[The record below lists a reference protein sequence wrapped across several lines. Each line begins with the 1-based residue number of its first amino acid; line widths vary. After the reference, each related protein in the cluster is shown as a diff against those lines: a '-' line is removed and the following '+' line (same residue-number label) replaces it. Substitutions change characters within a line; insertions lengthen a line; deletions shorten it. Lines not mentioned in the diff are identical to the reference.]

1 MIRVILPHHL
11 RTLTQMRGEV
21 ELEVD
26 GPVTQRSV
34 LDALEARHPMLRG
47 TIRDQVTQQRRPF
60 LRFFACEQDLSHEPP
75 DAPLPDAV
83 ASGVEPFIVIG
94 AIGLLGRRSSKGG
107 YPVNRILVTGV
118 SGPIGKALLA
128 SFEPQSTQIVRLVR
142 GRAQNAAQ
150 VSWDPLAPV
159 SPTAVSGFDAVV
171 HLAGESVVGRWTEEK
186 KKAIRESRVQGTR
199 NLATALAQSE
209 AKPRVLV
216 CASAVGFYGNRG
228 EELLR
233 EESPAGQGFLSE
245 VCREWED
252 ASRIAGEAGI
262 RTVNLRIGL
271 VLSAKGG
278 ALANMLK
285 PFKLGLGGRIG
296 SGQQWW
302 SWIHVDDIVGGIHHA
317 IGTETLS
324 GPVNLVAPNPV
335 RNAEFTKLLASVLGR
350 PAFFPVPE
358 FALRLAFGK
367 MAAEELL
374 LASQRVEPGKL
385 GASGYAFRFRELRA
399 ALENLV

>member
-1 MIRVILPHHL
+1 LI
-11 RTLTQMRGEV
+11 TG
-21 ELEVD
+21 
-26 GPVTQRSV
+26 
-34 LDALEARHPMLRG
+34 
-47 TIRDQVTQQRRPF
+47 
-60 LRFFACEQDLSHEPP
+60 
-75 DAPLPDAV
+75 
-83 ASGVEPFIVIG
+83 ASG
-94 AIGLLGRRSSKGG
+94 L
-107 YPVNRILVTGV
+107 
-118 SGPIGKALLA
+118 IGKALLP
-128 SFEPQSTQIVRLVR
+128 SLETHGTQVVRLVR
-142 GRAQNAAQ
+142 GPAQNAGQ
-150 VSWDPLAPV
+150 VSWDPLASVPPA
-159 SPTAVSGFDAVV
+159 SVSGFDAVV
-171 HLAGESVVGRWTEEK
+171 HLAGESIVGRWTAEK
-186 KKAIRESRVQGTR
+186 KKAIRESRVQGSR
-199 NLATALAQSE
+199 NLAAALARCE

-216 CASAVGFYGNRG
+216 CASAVGFYGSRG
-228 EELLR
+228 DELLR
-233 EESPAGQGFLSE
+233 EESPVGQGFLSE
-245 VCREWED
+245 VCLEWED
-252 ASRIAGEAGI
+252 ASRIAAEAGI

-285 PFKLGLGGRIG
+285 PFRLGLGGRIG

-317 IGTETLS
+317 IGAESGVGPGNGRLS
-324 GPVNLVAPNPV
+324 GAVNLVAPNPV
-335 RNAEFTKLLASVLGR
+335 RNAEFTKVLASVLGR

>member
-1 MIRVILPHHL
+1 M
-11 RTLTQMRGEV
+11 
-21 ELEVD
+21 D
-26 GPVTQRSV
+26 
-34 LDALEARHPMLRG
+34 
-47 TIRDQVTQQRRPF
+47 
-60 LRFFACEQDLSHEPP
+60 
-75 DAPLPDAV
+75 
-83 ASGVEPFIVIG
+83 
-94 AIGLLGRRSSKGG
+94 
-107 YPVNRILVTGV
+107 RILVTGV
-118 SGPIGKALLA
+118 SGPIGTALLA
-128 SFEPQSTQIVRLVR
+128 SFEPQGTQIVRLVR
-142 GRAQNAAQ
+142 GHAQNAAQ
-150 VSWDPLAPV
+150 VSWDPLAPL
-159 SPTAVSGFDAVV
+159 PPATVSGFDAVV

-199 NLATALAQSE
+199 NLAAALAQSE

-233 EESPAGQGFLSE
+233 EESPAGQGFLPE

-252 ASRIAGEAGI
+252 ASRIAAEAGI
-262 RTVNLRIGL
+262 RTVNIRIGL

-278 ALANMLK
+278 ALGSMLT

-302 SWIHVDDIVGGIHHA
+302 SWIHVDDIVGGIQHA
-317 IGTETLS
+317 IRTESLS
-324 GPVNLVAPNPV
+324 GAVNLVAPNPA
-335 RNAEFTKLLASVLGR
+335 RNAEFTKVLASVLGR

-358 FALRLAFGK
+358 FALRLAFGE
-367 MAAEELL
+367 MAAGELL

-385 GASGYAFRFRELRA
+385 KASGYTFRFRELRA

>member
-1 MIRVILPHHL
+1 M
-11 RTLTQMRGEV
+11 
-21 ELEVD
+21 
-26 GPVTQRSV
+26 
-34 LDALEARHPMLRG
+34 
-47 TIRDQVTQQRRPF
+47 
-60 LRFFACEQDLSHEPP
+60 
-75 DAPLPDAV
+75 
-83 ASGVEPFIVIG
+83 
-94 AIGLLGRRSSKGG
+94 
-107 YPVNRILVTGV
+107 NRILVSGV
-118 SGPIGKALLA
+118 SGPIGTALLA
-128 SFEPQSTQIVRLVR
+128 SFELQSTQIVRLVR
-142 GRAQNAAQ
+142 GRAQGAAQ

-171 HLAGESVVGRWTEEK
+171 HLAGETVVGRWTEEK

-199 NLATALAQSE
+199 NLAAALAQSD

-252 ASRIAGEAGI
+252 ASGIAAEAGI
-262 RTVNLRIGL
+262 RTVNIRIGL

-317 IGTETLS
+317 IGAESGVGQRNGLGNEPGSGPLS
-324 GPVNLVAPNPV
+324 GPVNLVAPDPV
-335 RNAEFTKLLASVLGR
+335 RNAEFTKVLASVLGR